1 MDKAGKEVV
10 EAVAVRHKEHQSG
23 RLTEPWCPSVRPVQ
37 TRDRS
42 SIIELWARPR
52 GRTIA
57 AVCRS
62 LWSILT
68 AGR

>member
-1 MDKAGKEVV
+1 MV
-10 EAVAVRHKEHQSG
+10 EAVAVGHKEYQSDW
-23 RLTEPWCPSVRPVQ
+23 LTEPWCPSVRPVQ
-37 TRDRS
+37 SRDRS
-42 SIIELWARPR
+42 GIIELWAWPR